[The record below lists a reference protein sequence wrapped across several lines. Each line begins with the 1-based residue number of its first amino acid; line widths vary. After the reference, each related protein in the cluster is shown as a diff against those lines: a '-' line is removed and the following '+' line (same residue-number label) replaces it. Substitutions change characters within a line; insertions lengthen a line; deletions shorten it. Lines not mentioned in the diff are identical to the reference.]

1 MAGRRIRGNPPS
13 LDARALSRLKAAGP
27 TPDQIL
33 ENMDDLNDEIAEQA
47 EAKGI
52 ELAGPAPA
60 RATPEQEQEVED
72 ELDRINRELE
82 EKLAIQ
88 RAAEA
93 ERAAAEAEAA
103 PVQEEA
109 PEEIAIEDQV
119 RAMLADQKNAPSAAQ
134 IAKWK
139 QMYGE
144 DAIQVL
150 AMGKGDVYV
159 FTYLRRAAFQKI
171 QQAMAKQAQI
181 EGMQKDPEEF
191 MMEQVLKQC
200 VLWPRLQV
208 EFFYNSRSGVI
219 PTLYSSVMLHSYH
232 LTPQQAMVITA
243 QL

>member
-13 LDARALSRLKAAGP
+13 LDARAISRLKTAGP

-33 ENMDDLNDEIAEQA
+33 ANIDDLNEEIVEQA

-52 ELAGPAPA
+52 KLAGEV
-60 RATPEQEQEVED
+60 PERTEMEEQEVED
-72 ELDRINRELE
+72 EIDRINREMD

-88 RAAEA
+88 RAAAAERAAQEA
-93 ERAAAEAEAA
+93 ERAPEQDPPA
-103 PVQEEA
+103 
-109 PEEIAIEDQV
+109 EEIAIEDHV
-119 RAMLADQKNAPSAAQ
+119 RQMLFDQKGAPSEAA
-134 IAKWK
+134 IARWK
-139 QMYGE
+139 RDFGQDGV
-144 DAIQVL
+144 QVVAL
-150 AMGKGDVYV
+150 GRGDVYV

-171 QQAMAKQAQI
+171 QQAMAKQAQL
-181 EGMQKDPEEF
+181 EGMNKDPEEF

-200 VLWPRLQV
+200 ILWPKLKI

-219 PTLYSSVMLHSYH
+219 PTLYGSVMLHSYH

>member
-1 MAGRRIRGNPPS
+1 MAGRIRGNPPS
-13 LDARALSRLKAAGP
+13 LDARAIAQLKAAGP

-33 ENMDDLNDEIAEQA
+33 KNMDDLNEEIVEQA
-47 EAKGI
+47 QAKGVD
-52 ELAGPAPA
+52 LAGLAQSE
-60 RATPEQEQEVED
+60 PEQNVED

-82 EKLAIQ
+82 EKLARQ

-93 ERAAAEAEAA
+93 EAAAAEAEAA
-103 PVQEEA
+103 PQEQA
-109 PEEIAIEDQV
+109 PQEQEISIEDQV
-119 RAMLADQKNAPSAAQ
+119 RQMLADHRGAPSAAQ

-139 QMYGE
+139 QTYGE

-171 QQAMAKQAQI
+171 QQAMSKQAQL

-208 EFFYNSRSGVI
+208 EFFYNSRSGVV
-219 PTLYSSVMLHSYH
+219 PTLYSTVMLHSYH

>member
-1 MAGRRIRGNPPS
+1 MAGRIRGNPPS
-13 LDARALSRLKAAGP
+13 LDARAIAQLKAAGP

-33 ENMDDLNDEIAEQA
+33 ANMNDLNEEIVEQA
-47 EAKGI
+47 NAKGV
-52 ELAGPAPA
+52 ELAASAQPEL
-60 RATPEQEQEVED
+60 EQEQKMED

-82 EKLAIQ
+82 EKLARQ
-88 RAAEA
+88 RAIEA

-103 PVQEEA
+103 PAQQAPQEE
-109 PEEIAIEDQV
+109 EISIEDQV
-119 RAMLADQKNAPSAAQ
+119 RAMLADQRGAPSAAQ

-139 QMYGE
+139 QTYGE
-144 DAIQVL
+144 DAVQVL

-171 QQAMAKQAQI
+171 QQAMAKQAQLD
-181 EGMQKDPEEF
+181 GMQKDPEEF